1 MWSTPAN
8 PRLRRNAES
17 APSAAHRKLTASV
30 VKRLGLVLALVCAC
44 AALTACST
52 LEKLAAALPSASPAA
67 SGPNLSLIALNGY
80 TDQEGGGTDA
90 SATGADYMAIDLW
103 LDGTQNMGG
112 VSAIESSMYP
122 HAGKKYH
129 EGGFHY
135 HYGTRAGWYE
145 SLLRDFLVAAGDT
158 RVRTLR
164 YGNETF
170 PNGALEAY
178 GLTGTD
184 AESTASLWRDLHT
197 GALGTTAGFFSSM
210 SAEDMTGSFYALGSP
225 VWVNRIDG
233 LDTQELE
240 NPSLSGAMST
250 ALSAQIASIAAGDA
264 NYVLSAGRD
273 GQNCAFYTALQNI
286 DTEKLSVLT
295 VDPAS
300 IRKVSG
306 SDTGGKP
313 VAWYE
318 QALRNAGV
326 FDKGLCVGVLDF
338 TLDYMGQMSTVGS
351 ASLSEPLIW
360 GRVILDEKKQ
370 TFVNLGVM
378 PRHMLTFVIGSK
390 TMVNGFIDS
399 LSTAIDADRSLK
411 GLRGPQSGEL
421 TYAANGETI
430 TQQPFTFAWNHTV
443 IARPG
448 MGLYTQHTEGAV
460 LEADAANAS
469 ASHTATATEGAS
481 GLPLLTLTPDAKG
494 KQPDRTL
501 TVRFPIAASADGAK
515 LDVSKLSGASI
526 EPISSL
532 LLSDVLDN
540 TPANA
545 AAESNGAQTIAYRDK
560 LYVFSTGKESSAF
573 SITDI
578 TQESDEL
585 VCTVAASGAALK
597 AGYYRLRLTADVTA
611 DQVAWENI
619 PWIDE
624 SENASA
630 TITEADVYTWE
641 TFTAAITKFDRDAK
655 GLPKM
660 FQHAW
665 GGYTEKLYHG
675 LRVPDFPPVYKAL
688 HLQELTTQIRS
699 AAASDTSPLIRYAF
713 EVFVQNP

>member
-17 APSAAHRKLTASV
+17 APSAAHRTHTAALA
-30 VKRLGLVLALVCAC
+30 KRLGLVLALVCAC
-44 AALTACST
+44 AALTACSA
-52 LEKLAAALPSASPAA
+52 LQKLVAALPSASPAA
-67 SGPNLSLIALNGY
+67 AGPNLGLLALPAY
-80 TDQEGGGTDA
+80 TDQEGGDTDA
-90 SATGADYMAIDLW
+90 STTGADYMAIDLW

-112 VSAIESSMYP
+112 VSTITTSMYP
-122 HAGKKYH
+122 HTGKKYR

-170 PNGALEAY
+170 PDGALAGY
-178 GLTGTD
+178 SLAGTD
-184 AESTASLWRDLHT
+184 TESAASLWRDLHT
-197 GALGTTAGFFSSM
+197 SALGTTAGFFSSM
-210 SAEDMTGSFYALGSP
+210 SAEEMENSFYALGSP
-225 VWVNRIDG
+225 TWVNRIDG

-240 NPSLSGAMST
+240 NPTLSGAMST
-250 ALSAQIASIAAGDA
+250 ALNAQIAAIEAGDT

-273 GQNCAFYTALQNI
+273 GQACAFYTALQNI
-286 DTEKLSVLT
+286 DTDKLCILT

-306 SDTGGKP
+306 SDASGKP

-318 QALRNAGV
+318 QTLRDAGV

-351 ASLSEPLIW
+351 ANLSEPLIW

-370 TFVNLGVM
+370 TFKNLGVM
-378 PRHMLTFVIGSK
+378 PRHLLTFVIGSK
-390 TMVNGFIDS
+390 TTVNGFIDS
-399 LSTAIDADRSLK
+399 LSATIDADRALK
-411 GLRGPQSGEL
+411 GLRGPQNGEL
-421 TYAANGETI
+421 TYAANSETI

-443 IARPG
+443 ITRPG
-448 MGLYTQHTEGAV
+448 MGLYTQHTEGAA
-460 LEADAANAS
+460 LEADAAS
-469 ASHTATATEGAS
+469 DKTQTTTAVTGAN
-481 GLPLLTLTPDAKG
+481 GLPLLTLTPDEAG
-494 KQPDRTL
+494 KQADRTL

-526 EPISSL
+526 EPIASL
-532 LLSDVLDN
+532 LLTSVLDN

-545 AAESNGAQTIAYRDK
+545 AGEHGGAQTIAYRDQ
-560 LYVFSTGKESSAF
+560 LYVFTSGKENGAF
-573 SITDI
+573 TITGI
-578 TQESDEL
+578 TQEGDEL

-597 AGYYRLRLTADVTA
+597 TGYYRLRLVADVTA
-611 DQVAWENI
+611 DQVTWETI

-624 SENASA
+624 AQSASA
-630 TITEADVYTWE
+630 TITDADAYTWE
-641 TFTAAITKFDRDAK
+641 TFTAAITQFDRDAK
-655 GLPKM
+655 GLPRM

-675 LRVPDFPPVYKAL
+675 LRVPDFPPVYQAL
-688 HLQELTTQIRS
+688 HLKELTAQIRS

>member
-1 MWSTPAN
+1 MWSPFAN

-17 APSAAHRKLTASV
+17 ALSAAHGKCTASI
-30 VKRLGLVLALVCAC
+30 VKRLGLVLALTLAC

-52 LEKLAAALPSASPAA
+52 LEKLAAALPSASPVAA
-67 SGPNLSLIALNGY
+67 GPNLSLLTLNGY
-80 TDQEGGGTDA
+80 PDQEGGGTDSA
-90 SATGADYMAIDLW
+90 ATGADYMAIDLW

-112 VSAIESSMYP
+112 VSAITTSMYP
-122 HAGKKYH
+122 HSGKKYH

-135 HYGTRAGWYE
+135 HYGTRTGWYE
-145 SLLRDFLVAAGDT
+145 SLLRDFIVAAGDT

-170 PNGALEAY
+170 PDGALEAY

-184 AESTASLWRDLHT
+184 AETRASLWRDLHT

-210 SAEDMTGSFYALGSP
+210 SAEDMSNSFYALGSP
-225 VWVNRIDG
+225 AWVNRIDG
-233 LDTQELE
+233 LDMQELE
-240 NPSLSGAMST
+240 NPTLSGAMST
-250 ALSAQIASIAAGDA
+250 ALNAQIAAIAAGDP

-300 IRKVSG
+300 LRKVSG
-306 SDTGGKP
+306 SDAGGKP

-318 QALRNAGV
+318 QALRDAGV

-390 TMVNGFIDS
+390 TMVNGFIDN
-399 LSTAIDADRSLK
+399 LSATLDADRSLK
-411 GLRGPQSGEL
+411 GLRGPQNGEL

-430 TQQPFTFAWNHTV
+430 TQQPFTFAWSHTV
-443 IARPG
+443 ISRPG
-448 MGLYTQHTEGAV
+448 MGLYTQHTQGAA
-460 LEADAANAS
+460 LEAVTEGENAKP
-469 ASHTATATEGAS
+469 ATAVTGAS
-481 GLPLLTLTPDAKG
+481 GLPLLTLVPDAEG

-515 LDVSKLSGASI
+515 LDVSKLSGANI
-526 EPISSL
+526 EPVSSL
-532 LLSDVLDN
+532 LLTDVLDN

-545 AAESNGAQTIAYRDK
+545 AAEHSGAQTIAYRDK
-560 LYVFSTGKESSAF
+560 LYVFTAGKENGAF
-573 SITDI
+573 TITGI
-578 TQESDEL
+578 TQEGEEL
-585 VCTVAASGAALK
+585 VCTVAAKGAALK

-624 SENASA
+624 SESASA

-641 TFTAAITKFDRDAK
+641 TFAAAITEFDRDAK

-688 HLQELTTQIRS
+688 HLKELTTQIRS